1 MSRGRTIHQTLWPD
15 SAPEFSNIANLW
27 PEDMVNE
34 MLDLVWDGFD
44 RLHQEK
50 LCRID
55 FTEDYEQVERSLT
68 ELHSI
73 EIQTLWAQRTGG
85 FAAYIQVHESWDWE
99 SRSSAGAIPPSVDI
113 GFVLR
118 EPNNRIR
125 FPVEAKLLET
135 PARTAPYTKDLT
147 DKYLAGKGAVF
158 TTKGALVGYLRS
170 GKPSEVFPEIEQ
182 ALEITLSISGHFDP
196 RPHRLSFHER
206 SKEVLKPG
214 VPTNFECHWMIMGL
228 S

>member
-34 MLDLVWDGFD
+34 MLALVWDGFD
-44 RLHQEK
+44 RLNRGK
-50 LCRID
+50 LCRVD
-55 FTEDYEQVERSLT
+55 FTQDYEQIERSLT

-73 EIQTLWAQRTGG
+73 EIQTLWAQRTSG

-99 SRSSAGAIPPSVDI
+99 SRSSARAIPPSIDI
-113 GFVLR
+113 GFLLR
-118 EPNNRIR
+118 SNERIR

-135 PARTAPYTKDLT
+135 VARTAPFIKDLT
-147 DKYLAGKGAVF
+147 DKLLAGKGAVF

-170 GKPSEVFPEIEQ
+170 GNPSAVFPEIET
-182 ALEITLSISGHFDP
+182 ALDVKLLASDHFSA
-196 RPHRLSFHER
+196 RPHRQSVHQR
-206 SKEVLKPG
+206 SKEVLKAG
-214 VPTNFECHWMIMGL
+214 VPSNFECHWMIMGL